1 MRGKW
6 SAVSSV
12 VVVVD
17 GNGRRNDQQLAKLFP
32 RRNAHRSRFG
42 HRRPRRGTNPRE
54 TRRGT
59 GVHRGQIA
67 ATTADAATSSTAQIA
82 AAATSTNAAAAAAS
96 NHRRKNVVV
105 LTDVGDCGDCPS
117 SRWFLRAGTV
127 VRLDD
132 LVRDQVLGVSL
143 FPPVY
148 HVLGKVKPPGRR
160 SSDDRVMAG
169 RRVCHLHGAKLQERF
184 TEGHPTEE

>member
-17 GNGRRNDQQLAKLFP
+17 GYGRRNDQQLAKLFP
-32 RRNAHRSRFG
+32 RRYPNRRRFG

-54 TRRGT
+54 TGRGT

-67 ATTADAATSSTAQIA
+67 ATTAGTSSTAQIA
-82 AAATSTNAAAAAAS
+82 AATTSTNATTS

-143 FPPVY
+143 FPAVH
-148 HVLGKVKPPGRR
+148 HVLWKVKPSGRR

-169 RRVCHLHGAKLQERF
+169 RGVGHLHGAKLQERF